1 MQNQDAALPSRGAN
15 ISLREVTKDTV
26 RQICELT
33 VAEGQRKFVAT
44 NAESMAQAYFHPE
57 AWFRAVYADETPVGF
72 VMIEDPT
79 LVSGPDTEEPVCLW
93 RFMMDHR
100 YQGLGFGK
108 RTLELVVKHVRT
120 RTKLDHML
128 TSCVPGDEGPRN
140 FYLKF
145 GFLPTGEVDD
155 HEIVLRLD
163 FESDDDEAE

>member
-1 MQNQDAALPSRGAN
+1 MDNTVSALPTRASE
-15 ISLREVTKDTV
+15 ITLREVTKDTV
-26 RQICELT
+26 RQICELS

-44 NAESMAQAYFHPE
+44 NAESIAQAHFHPE

-72 VMIEDPT
+72 VMLEDPT
-79 LVSGPDTEEPVCLW
+79 LVSGSDTEEPICLW

-108 RTLELVVKHVRT
+108 RTLELLVEHVRE
-120 RTKLDHML
+120 RTALDHML

-145 GFLPTGEVDD
+145 GFVPTGEVLDD
-155 HEIVLRLD
+155 EIVLRLD
-163 FESDDDEAE
+163 LEPDDEES